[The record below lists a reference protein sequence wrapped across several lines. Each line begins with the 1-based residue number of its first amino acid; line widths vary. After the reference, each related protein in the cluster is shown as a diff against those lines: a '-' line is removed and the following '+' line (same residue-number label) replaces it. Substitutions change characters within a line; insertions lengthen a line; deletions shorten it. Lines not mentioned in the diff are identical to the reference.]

1 WFCQEGIALCSGQ
14 FALLRSCAAAGD
26 LNESPGQNEK
36 EEKLCPENFT
46 RILDSLLDGY
56 DNRLR
61 PGFGGRTASKAQV
74 CKIVILFS
82 YLFPSFLLGP
92 VTEVKTDIYVT
103 SFGPVSDVE
112 MEYTMD
118 VFFRQ
123 TWIDKRLKYDGPIE
137 ILRLNNM
144 MVTKVWTPDT
154 FFRNGKK
161 SVSHNMTAPNKLFRI
176 MRNGTIL
183 YTMRLTISAECP
195 MRLVDFPMDGHACP
209 LKFGSYAY
217 PKSEMIYTWTKG
229 PEKSVEVPKESSSL
243 VQYDLIGQTVSS
255 ETIKSITGEYIV
267 MTVHFHLR
275 RKMGYFMIQTYIP
288 CIMTVILS
296 QVSFWI
302 NKESV
307 PARTVFGIT
316 TVLTMTTLSISAR
329 HSLPKVSYATAMD
342 WFIAVCFAFVFSA
355 LIEFAAVNYF
365 TNIQMQKAKKKT
377 SKSVPEIP
385 APPVPSE
392 KQPEAPLQNT
402 NTNLNMRKR
411 TNALVHSES
420 DVGSKTEMGNH
431 LNKSATGVQESSE
444 VTPKSYLASSPNP
457 FSRANAAETIS
468 AARGLQSLPS
478 STPSR
483 TGFVSRQVAAE
494 STASRRVFGSRLAR
508 VKTTVNT
515 TGAPGKLSAATPPP
529 APPPS
534 GSGTSKIDQY
544 ARILFP
550 VTFGAFNMVY
560 WVVYLSKD
568 TMEKSESLM

>member
-1 WFCQEGIALCSGQ
+1 MFSYKQKDTVTAMRPAFIRTMFYFLCLATCAKKISGQ
-14 FALLRSCAAAGD
+14 TRKD
-26 LNESPGQNEK
+26 ERIY
-36 EEKLCPENFT
+36 PENFT
-46 RILDSLLDGY
+46 FILDRLLDGY

-61 PGFGGRTASKAQV
+61 PGFGAGS
-74 CKIVILFS
+74 
-82 YLFPSFLLGP
+82 

-103 SFGPVSDVE
+103 SFGPVSDVD

-123 TWIDKRLKYDGPIE
+123 TWVDQRLMYEGPIE
-137 ILRLNNM
+137 ILRLNNL

-154 FFRNGKK
+154 FFRNGKR
-161 SVSHNMTAPNKLFRI
+161 SVAHNMTAPNKLFRI
-176 MRNGTIL
+176 MKNGTIL

-195 MRLVDFPMDGHACP
+195 MKLVDFPMDGHSCP

-217 PKSEMIYTWTKG
+217 PLTEMIYTWTKG
-229 PEKSVEVPKESSSL
+229 PKHSVEVPLESSSL

-255 ETIKSITGEYIV
+255 ETIKSITGEYVV
-267 MTVHFHLR
+267 MTVFFHLK

-365 TNIQMQKAKKKT
+365 TNAQIERTKKKQ
-377 SKSVPEIP
+377 SKCPQ
-385 APPVPSE
+385 AP
-392 KQPEAPLQNT
+392 KTTPLTVKDTDDVLQQNPDP
-402 NTNLNMRKR
+402 NGNLRKR
-411 TNALVHSES
+411 MNYIS
-420 DVGSKTEMGNH
+420 
-431 LNKSATGVQESSE
+431 QESSSKLK
-444 VTPKSYLASSPNP
+444 VQSTTNISGAGRARPLQPLASGDNNRSYTLFYSSPKSESLLSLASS
-457 FSRANAAETIS
+457 S
-468 AARGLQSLPS
+468 AQLVK
-478 STPSR
+478 STPQGAASTTEIMAGTPCKQNACSSSLQHLLAPKLER
-483 TGFVSRQVAAE
+483 IQVKGNKLE
-494 STASRRVFGSRLAR
+494 HKQTPCSQPTTAGM
-508 VKTTVNT
+508 
-515 TGAPGKLSAATPPP
+515 GE
-529 APPPS
+529 
-534 GSGTSKIDQY
+534 TSKIDKY

-550 VTFGAFNMVY
+550 VSFGAFNMVY

-568 TMEKSESLM
+568 TTVAKGG

>member
-1 WFCQEGIALCSGQ
+1 MLLVMVLWFFLGVFCFGL
-14 FALLRSCAAAGD
+14 FYPDFLLLLHSMKKISAQTRKD
-26 LNESPGQNEK
+26 ERIY
-36 EEKLCPENFT
+36 PENFT
-46 RILDSLLDGY
+46 RILDRLLDGY

-61 PGFGGRTASKAQV
+61 PGFG
-74 CKIVILFS
+74 
-82 YLFPSFLLGP
+82 GP

-123 TWIDKRLKYDGPIE
+123 MWVDRRLMYEGPIE
-137 ILRLNNM
+137 ILRLNNL

-154 FFRNGKK
+154 FFRNGKR
-161 SVSHNMTAPNKLFRI
+161 SVAHNMTAPNRLFRI
-176 MRNGTIL
+176 MKNGTIL

-195 MRLVDFPMDGHACP
+195 MKLVDFPMDAHACP

-217 PKSEMIYTWTKG
+217 PKTEMIYTWTKG
-229 PEKSVEVPKESSSL
+229 PEHSVEVPPESSSL

-255 ETIKSITGEYIV
+255 ETIKSITGEYVV
-267 MTVHFHLR
+267 MTVYFHLK

-365 TNIQMQKAKKKT
+365 TNAQIERAKKK
-377 SKSVPEIP
+377 P
-385 APPVPSE
+385 A
-392 KQPEAPLQNT
+392 K
-402 NTNLNMRKR
+402 
-411 TNALVHSES
+411 
-420 DVGSKTEMGNH
+420 
-431 LNKSATGVQESSE
+431 
-444 VTPKSYLASSPNP
+444 
-457 FSRANAAETIS
+457 
-468 AARGLQSLPS
+468 S
-478 STPSR
+478 STPDVMAG
-483 TGFVSRQVAAE
+483 TPCKQNA
-494 STASRRVFGSRLAR
+494 STSSLQHLLGPKLERIQMMGNKLEPKQTPCSQP
-508 VKTTVNT
+508 TTA
-515 TGAPGKLSAATPPP
+515 GMG
-529 APPPS
+529 
-534 GSGTSKIDQY
+534 GTSKIDKY

-550 VTFGAFNMVY
+550 VSFGAFNMVY

-568 TMEKSESLM
+568 TMVAKGG

>member
-1 WFCQEGIALCSGQ
+1 MNLRNDLLSLSSVKKISGQ
-14 FALLRSCAAAGD
+14 TRKD
-26 LNESPGQNEK
+26 EK
-36 EEKLCPENFT
+36 IYPENFT
-46 RILDSLLDGY
+46 RILDRLLDGY

-61 PGFGGRTASKAQV
+61 PGFG
-74 CKIVILFS
+74 
-82 YLFPSFLLGP
+82 GP

-123 TWIDKRLKYDGPIE
+123 TWVDQRLMYEGPIE
-137 ILRLNNM
+137 ILRLNNL

-161 SVSHNMTAPNKLFRI
+161 SVAHNMTAPNKLFRI
-176 MRNGTIL
+176 MKNGTIL

-195 MRLVDFPMDGHACP
+195 MKLVDFPMDGHACP

-217 PKSEMIYTWTKG
+217 PKTEMIYTWTKG
-229 PEKSVEVPKESSSL
+229 PEHSVEVPPESSSL

-255 ETIKSITGEYIV
+255 ETIKSITGEYVV
-267 MTVHFHLR
+267 MTVYFHLK

-365 TNIQMQKAKKKT
+365 TQAAASTPDVMAGTPCKQNTDSSSLQHLLGPKLERIQM
-377 SKSVPEIP
+377 
-385 APPVPSE
+385 
-392 KQPEAPLQNT
+392 
-402 NTNLNMRKR
+402 
-411 TNALVHSES
+411 
-420 DVGSKTEMGNH
+420 MGNK
-431 LNKSATGVQESSE
+431 LELKQ
-444 VTPKSYLASSPNP
+444 TPCSQP
-457 FSRANAAETIS
+457 T
-468 AARGLQSLPS
+468 
-478 STPSR
+478 
-483 TGFVSRQVAAE
+483 
-494 STASRRVFGSRLAR
+494 TAGM
-508 VKTTVNT
+508 
-515 TGAPGKLSAATPPP
+515 G
-529 APPPS
+529 
-534 GSGTSKIDQY
+534 GTSKIDKY

-550 VTFGAFNMVY
+550 VSFGAFNMVY

-568 TMEKSESLM
+568 TMVTTKELW

>member
-1 WFCQEGIALCSGQ
+1 MRIH
-14 FALLRSCAAAGD
+14 
-26 LNESPGQNEK
+26 
-36 EEKLCPENFT
+36 PENFT
-46 RILDSLLDGY
+46 RILDRLLDGY

-61 PGFGGRTASKAQV
+61 PGFG
-74 CKIVILFS
+74 
-82 YLFPSFLLGP
+82 GP

-123 TWIDKRLKYDGPIE
+123 TWVDRRLRYEGPIE
-137 ILRLNNM
+137 ILRLNNL
-144 MVTKVWTPDT
+144 MVNNVWTPDT

-161 SVSHNMTAPNKLFRI
+161 SVAHNMTAPNKLFRI
-176 MRNGTIL
+176 MKNGTIL

-195 MRLVDFPMDGHACP
+195 MKLVDFPMDGHACP

-217 PKSEMIYTWTKG
+217 PITEMIYTWTKG
-229 PEKSVEVPKESSSL
+229 PEHSVEVPPESSSL

-255 ETIKSITGEYIV
+255 ETIKSITGEYVV
-267 MTVHFHLR
+267 MTVYFHLK

-365 TNIQMQKAKKKT
+365 TNAQM
-377 SKSVPEIP
+377 E
-385 APPVPSE
+385 
-392 KQPEAPLQNT
+392 
-402 NTNLNMRKR
+402 
-411 TNALVHSES
+411 
-420 DVGSKTEMGNH
+420 
-431 LNKSATGVQESSE
+431 
-444 VTPKSYLASSPNP
+444 
-457 FSRANAAETIS
+457 RAAA
-468 AARGLQSLPS
+468 
-478 STPSR
+478 STPD
-483 TGFVSRQVAAE
+483 VM
-494 STASRRVFGSRLAR
+494 
-508 VKTTVNT
+508 
-515 TGAPGKLSAATPPP
+515 AATPCKQNASSSSLQHLLGPKLERIQMMGIKP
-529 APPPS
+529 ELKQTPCSQPTTA
-534 GSGTSKIDQY
+534 GMGGTSKIDKY

-550 VTFGAFNMVY
+550 VSFGAFNMVY
-560 WVVYLSKD
+560 WVVYLTKD
-568 TMEKSESLM
+568 TVVAKGG

>member
-1 WFCQEGIALCSGQ
+1 MVSAKKVPAIALCLGVS
-14 FALLRSCAAAGD
+14 FALLRFLCLAAC
-26 LNESPGQNEK
+26 LNESPEQNEK

-61 PGFGGRTASKAQV
+61 PGFG
-74 CKIVILFS
+74 
-82 YLFPSFLLGP
+82 
-92 VTEVKTDIYVT
+92 D
-103 SFGPVSDVE
+103 
-112 MEYTMD
+112 
-118 VFFRQ
+118 
-123 TWIDKRLKYDGPIE
+123 
-137 ILRLNNM
+137 
-144 MVTKVWTPDT
+144 
-154 FFRNGKK
+154 
-161 SVSHNMTAPNKLFRI
+161 
-176 MRNGTIL
+176 
-183 YTMRLTISAECP
+183 
-195 MRLVDFPMDGHACP
+195 
-209 LKFGSYAY
+209 AY

-267 MTVHFHLR
+267 MTVYFHLR

-377 SKSVPEIP
+377 SKSFPEIP
-385 APPVPSE
+385 AAPLSNE

-402 NTNLNMRKR
+402 NANLNMRKR

-420 DVGSKTEMGNH
+420 DVGNKTEVGNH
-431 LNKSATGVQESSE
+431 LSKSATGVQESSE
-444 VTPKSYLASSPNP
+444 ATPKSYLASSPNP

-468 AARGLQSLPS
+468 AARGLQFAPS

-483 TGFVSRQVAAE
+483 TGYVSRPRAVGSAA
-494 STASRRVFGSRLAR
+494 TRHVFGSRLER
-508 VKTTVNT
+508 IKTTVNT
-515 TGAPGKLSAATPPP
+515 TGASGKLSAATPPP

-534 GSGTSKIDQY
+534 GSGTSKIDKY